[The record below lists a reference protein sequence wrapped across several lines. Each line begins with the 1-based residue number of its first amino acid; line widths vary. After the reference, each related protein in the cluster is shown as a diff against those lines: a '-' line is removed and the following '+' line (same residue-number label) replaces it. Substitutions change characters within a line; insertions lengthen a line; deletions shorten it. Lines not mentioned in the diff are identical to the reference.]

1 MDVIATQLRAGMLVK
16 FKGELF
22 TVFKT
27 EHRTPG
33 KGRGFVQAK
42 LRSHA
47 KGSVIDHK
55 FASDDAVERIS
66 LTPKQMQYLYEE
78 GDQLWFMDN
87 ESYEQTSISKEQLGD
102 QINYLIPNT
111 DVLVQWYEDSPFTID
126 LPASLDLEVIETEPA
141 IKGATVTNVTKPAK
155 TETGLVVQVP
165 GFIKEGEK
173 IKVSTADGSYQ
184 GRAN

>member
-1 MDVIATQLRAGMLVK
+1 MDIQATQLRAGMLVK
-16 FKGELF
+16 WKDELYS
-22 TVFKT
+22 VFKT

-33 KGRGFVQAK
+33 KGRGFVQVK

-47 KGSVIDHK
+47 KGSVVDYK
-55 FASDDAVERIS
+55 FASDDFVERIS
-66 LTPKQMQYLYEE
+66 LTPKEMQYLYEE

-87 ESYEQTSISKEQLGD
+87 ESYEQTSISKEELGD

-111 DVLVQWYEDSPFTID
+111 NVLVQWYDEKPFSID
-126 LPASLDLEVIETEPA
+126 LPASLELEVIETEPA

-173 IKVSTADGSYQ
+173 IKVSTADGAYQ